1 MLKNIYKKN
10 TKTINQNGSYSV
22 SGIQDQIEWIKKH
35 EKLLTNPPIH
45 IYIIRL
51 KNRLVLKVKDE
62 YKLDLRIHKRTN
74 LFDRAKNIIDEMKSR
89 EYVTSF
95 EVV

>member
-1 MLKNIYKKN
+1 M
-10 TKTINQNGSYSV
+10 
-22 SGIQDQIEWIKKH
+22 
-35 EKLLTNPPIH
+35 
-45 IYIIRL
+45 YIIRL

-74 LFDRAKNIIDEMKSR
+74 LFDSAKNIIDEMKNR

>member
-1 MLKNIYKKN
+1 M
-10 TKTINQNGSYSV
+10 NQNGSYSV
-22 SGIQDQIEWIKKH
+22 SGIQDQIEWIEKH

-45 IYIIRL
+45 VYIIRL
-51 KNRLVLKVKDE
+51 KSRLVLKVKDE

-74 LFDRAKNIIDEMKSR
+74 LSDRAKNIIDEMTSR
-89 EYVTSF
+89 ECVTSF

>member
-1 MLKNIYKKN
+1 M
-10 TKTINQNGSYSV
+10 NQNGSYSV

-51 KNRLVLKVKDE
+51 KNRLVFKLKNE
-62 YKLDLRIHKRTN
+62 FKLDLRTHKRTN
-74 LFDRAKNIIDEMKSR
+74 LFDSAKNIIDEIKNR
-89 EYVTSF
+89 QYVTSL

>member
-1 MLKNIYKKN
+1 M
-10 TKTINQNGSYSV
+10 NQNGAYSV
-22 SGIQDQIEWIKKH
+22 SGSQDQIEWIKKH
-35 EKLLTNPPIH
+35 EMLLTNPPIH
-45 IYIIRL
+45 IYITRL
-51 KNRLVLKVKDE
+51 KNRLVWKVKDE

-74 LFDRAKNIIDEMKSR
+74 LFDSAKNIIDEMKNR

>member
-1 MLKNIYKKN
+1 M
-10 TKTINQNGSYSV
+10 NQNGSYSV

-35 EKLLTNPPIH
+35 EKLLTNPTIH

-74 LFDRAKNIIDEMKSR
+74 VFDSAKNIIDEMKNR